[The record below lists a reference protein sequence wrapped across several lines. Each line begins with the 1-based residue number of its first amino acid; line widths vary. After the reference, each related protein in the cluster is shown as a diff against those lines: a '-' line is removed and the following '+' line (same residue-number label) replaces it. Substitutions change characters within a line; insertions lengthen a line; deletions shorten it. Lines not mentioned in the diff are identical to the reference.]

1 MYCQFPKQKYSMKTP
16 GDLDMCIVDFNSL
29 SQSQYVL
36 VDNNWVR
43 NNNIFLKCSKNV
55 FNKNVDI

>member
-36 VDNNWVR
+36 VDNN
-43 NNNIFLKCSKNV
+43 
-55 FNKNVDI
+55 